1 MQQLLELLMVVML
14 ARYTLKSLGL
24 SKENAKFPMCLPV
37 LVWYIAVMGSF
48 LLLLRTSGS
57 SSNK

>member
-37 LVWYIAVMGSF
+37 LVWYIAVMAVF
-48 LLLLRTSGS
+48 YFY
-57 SSNK
+57 